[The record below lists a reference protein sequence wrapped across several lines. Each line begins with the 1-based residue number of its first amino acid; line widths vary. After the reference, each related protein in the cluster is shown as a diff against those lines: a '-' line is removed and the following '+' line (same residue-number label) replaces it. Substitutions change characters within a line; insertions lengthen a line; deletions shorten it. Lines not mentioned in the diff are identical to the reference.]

1 MYHPIATLKFSASRM
16 FSSTHRGGT
25 IRLKASASF
34 GATLSRSLARI
45 TGLITSKLDQFF
57 ELSEY
62 EWTPQTREDAPSM
75 YLYELV
81 NWLTTVVDSLV
92 IKEAYKDE
100 AYKGALEYIAEC
112 LMVRRVSSVSV
123 STINVSFALR
133 ASYREEISL

>member
-1 MYHPIATLKFSASRM
+1 LATFS
-16 FSSTHRGGT
+16 FEG
-25 IRLKASASF
+25 
-34 GATLSRSLARI
+34 TLSRSLKRI

-62 EWTPQTREDAPSM
+62 QWTPPNREDAPSM

-112 LMVRRVSSVSV
+112 LMVRDLDCASRFF
-123 STINVSFALR
+123 NVTNNSGR
-133 ASYREEISL
+133 IS